1 MTDNPTPDAASV
13 VEQEKRYL
21 FQNYGRY
28 PLTIVKGEGCYVF
41 DPDGKRYIDFISGI
55 GVNALGHAHSR
66 VLKAICDQVGTLMHC
81 SNLYYHPY
89 QGPLAEKLSSLSGLD
104 RAFFC
109 NSGAESVETAL
120 KIAKGHGRKHSADKF
135 EIVALNNS
143 FAGRSLGA
151 VAVTGQPKYREPF
164 EPLIPGV
171 KFVDPNELTAL
182 EAAVSDKT
190 AGIILEPILG
200 EGGIVQLDRAFA
212 AKAVELGKKHNALVI
227 FDEIQC
233 GLGRTGEHFAFQRWN
248 SDSSGKPNMGEP
260 IMPDIVLLAK
270 PLGAGIPIGCV
281 LATDEASQVLSAGM
295 HGTTFG
301 GNALACRLALE
312 FLAVL
317 EEILPAIRRTGEY
330 FEQRLNGLVDKYD
343 FVEGVRGRGL
353 MRGLNLTIPGGWAVG
368 EALERGFLI
377 NCTAGTVLRFLPP
390 YVIEHGHIDQ
400 LVQALD
406 AMFEQGPPAEG

>member
-1 MTDNPTPDAASV
+1 MTDNPTPDAASI
-13 VEQEKRYL
+13 VEQEKQHL

-89 QGPLAEKLSSLSGLD
+89 QGPLAENLTKLSGLD

-151 VAVTGQPKYREPF
+151 VSVTGQPKYREPF

-171 KFVDPNELTAL
+171 KFLDPNDATAL

-200 EGGIVQLDRAFA
+200 EGGLVQLDRAFA

-248 SDSSGKPNMGEP
+248 SDSPSEPSAGEP
-260 IMPDIVLLAK
+260 IMPDIVLVAK

-312 FLAVL
+312 FLDVL

-353 MRGLNLTIPGGWAVG
+353 MRGLNLTIPGNWAVFQ
-368 EALERGFLI
+368 ALEQGFLI

-400 LVQALD
+400 LVKALD